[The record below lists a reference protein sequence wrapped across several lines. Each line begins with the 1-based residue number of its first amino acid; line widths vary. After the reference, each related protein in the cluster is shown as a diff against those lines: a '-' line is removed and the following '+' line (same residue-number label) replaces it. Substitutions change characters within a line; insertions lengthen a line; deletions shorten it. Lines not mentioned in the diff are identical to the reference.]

1 MSSSVAHPSARRSA
15 LLTSATLA
23 IAAAALSVAAIAAF
37 APAPAHAASGGPF
50 SYYALTPCRVVDTRQ
65 ATGTDGGPALTANTT
80 RSFQIQGLCGVPV
93 GAKAV
98 TLNVTIVSPSLSTTG
113 GFATLFP
120 SGGNIP
126 TVSTINFTNSD
137 SALANGAIV
146 PLSTNA
152 DDLSVFFNAY
162 NLGSGTVQLV
172 LDVTGYFM

>member
-1 MSSSVAHPSARRSA
+1 MPSSVAHLSAPRSA
-15 LLTSATLA
+15 VLA
-23 IAAAALSVAAIAAF
+23 VAAALSVLGAACF
-37 APAPAHAASGGPF
+37 MPAAHAAGPF
-50 SYYALTPCRVVDTRQ
+50 SYYALTPCRVVDTRN
-65 ATGTDGGPALTANTT
+65 ATGTDGGPALTANAT

-98 TLNVTIVSPSLSTTG
+98 TVNVTIVSPSLSTNG

-126 TVSTINFTNSD
+126 TVSTINFTNAD

-152 DDLSVFFNAY
+152 SDISVFFNAY
-162 NLGSGTVQLV
+162 NLGSGTVHLV